1 MGRDSIWR
9 NGAKNCP
16 KLVRDMNPSIQEN
29 QEIPS
34 QVNFVKIH
42 TYTHDDTTEHQRQ
55 RETVNEP
62 EKNTGNYTI
71 R

>member
-1 MGRDSIWR
+1 
-9 NGAKNCP
+9 
-16 KLVRDMNPSIQEN
+16 MNPSIQEN

-34 QVNFVKIH
+34 QLNFVKIH